1 MYKKIILS
9 ILFILISFP
18 VLAEEEEEKTK
29 VPMTEL
35 SVVHPITCGSSEQAS
50 KIFKKEQLVFIG
62 LMPNQNVVKVFINK
76 EKGFAILMENVA
88 ELSCI
93 YFSGMPG
100 LLQNNETKKTRSEV
114 NGEYLY
120 N

>member
-18 VLAEEEEEKTK
+18 VLAEEEKTK

-76 EKGFAILMENVA
+76 EKV
-88 ELSCI
+88 
-93 YFSGMPG
+93 
-100 LLQNNETKKTRSEV
+100 LQF
-114 NGEYLY
+114 
-120 N
+120 